1 MVDAKLFMAA
11 ERNGYNGQIFEALK
25 NRFPEISEHVI
36 SQTLQSVHGNPECCM
51 TLLAAESDRILYGG
65 YDMIDNPMPVQPSSQ
80 NVPIDDP
87 ISISI
92 PPSTTSPYLPRVV
105 APLTV
110 RPTTVGQPSPTLG
123 YVSPGAG
130 DRVTPSASSASYDQ
144 TLLCHQRQRL
154 ETLRKEIYNEQ
165 HKLMRVKDECQE
177 KETEMFDIKYR
188 VAANPT
194 NTDVKHLRDEIHVLR
209 EDIDQMTQEIDG
221 LSNGRVVIGHP
232 SGSPLITET
241 PTPVRRAES
250 FPSSRPHSGTNGP
263 MSGLQRFCSAFG
275 NLTTSSHGEDGSQLS
290 PQTEDTSW
298 EFIPPH
304 HSALNRLGNGSWTC
318 AHCTFENHE
327 ALDVCEMCERARS

>member
-65 YDMIDNPMPVQPSSQ
+65 YDMIDSPMPVQPSSQ

-232 SGSPLITET
+232 SSSSLITET

-250 FPSSRPHSGTNGP
+250 FPSSRPHSGTN
-263 MSGLQRFCSAFG
+263 
-275 NLTTSSHGEDGSQLS
+275 GEDGSQLS